1 MKRAKNILSP
11 AASQK
16 PVVRP
21 VVTETETRPTA
32 SPNAEAE
39 ESNPTE
45 TANEK
50 ILADIAARRLAAQH
64 NRAFSRSKL
73 WLAEPVISFLVGGS
87 IFWLLAING
96 LLYPLLGHSESGE
109 AGNWLLLAILGA
121 ALLATVGI
129 TLSRYRRWSQS
140 QLAGQPLEVAVQ
152 HLGWRMIA
160 VLILGGLVVVV
171 VFYGAT
177 ALAPR

>member
-1 MKRAKNILSP
+1 MKRAKNILTPSSNQRP
-11 AASQK
+11 VTTQVVTKLEAPSTAA
-16 PVVRP
+16 PVVEAEKTDS
-21 VVTETETRPTA
+21 TETT
-32 SPNAEAE
+32 
-39 ESNPTE
+39 
-45 TANEK
+45 NEK

-73 WLAEPVISFLVGGS
+73 WLGEPVIAFLVGGS
-87 IFWLLAING
+87 IFFLLAING
-96 LLYPLLGHSESGE
+96 LLYPLLGHSDAGE

-121 ALLATVGI
+121 AAVATVGI

-140 QLAGQPLEVAVQ
+140 QLVGQPLEVAVQ
-152 HLGWRMIA
+152 HLSWRMIS